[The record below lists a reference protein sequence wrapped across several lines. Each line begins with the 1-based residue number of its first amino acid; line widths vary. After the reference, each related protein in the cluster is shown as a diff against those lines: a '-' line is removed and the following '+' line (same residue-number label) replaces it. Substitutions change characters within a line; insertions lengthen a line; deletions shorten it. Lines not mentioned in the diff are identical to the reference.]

1 MSAFEE
7 VCNDY
12 SPDYVLVVG
21 DVNSTLACG
30 LVASQKNIPL
40 IHVEAGLRSGDRKMP
55 EEKNRIVVDH
65 LSDLLFVT
73 EPSAL
78 YNLANEGIS
87 EDKIHYVGNVMID
100 SIIHNIDIINNSD
113 ILEKLN
119 VKKDKYILFTMHR
132 PSNVDTSRNLIKI
145 VNLLTEISTF
155 HTVIFPIHPRT
166 KNNLEKHGLIDK
178 VKNNQNIILV
188 GPQGYHEF
196 IHLIE
201 NARLMVTDSGGIQE
215 EASHLLTPCITF
227 RNSTE
232 RPSTITYGTNTLI
245 KDLNVENAIKA
256 CKAIMDSEIGT
267 KSPIP
272 FWDGKA
278 AERITNILL
287 NRANKPLLN

>member
-1 MSAFEE
+1 
-7 VCNDY
+7 
-12 SPDYVLVVG
+12 
-21 DVNSTLACG
+21 
-30 LVASQKNIPL
+30 
-40 IHVEAGLRSGDRKMP
+40 
-55 EEKNRIVVDH
+55 VVDH

-256 CKAIMDSEIGT
+256 CKAVIDSEIGT

-287 NRANKPLLN
+287 KRANKPLLN